1 MSLLDIIRANPS
13 ETRRWIIKYNKKGD
27 IEEVKML
34 YEDQPYTG
42 KRLILNDKELKP
54 ILETHR
60 KNKNN
65 EKI

>member
-1 MSLLDIIRANPS
+1 MSLLDIIRTNPN
-13 ETRRWIIKYNKKGD
+13 ETRRWIIKYNKKGN

-42 KRLILNDKELKP
+42 KRLILNDKELRL
-54 ILETHR
+54 ILEDHR

>member
-1 MSLLDIIRANPS
+1 MHARNTHVL
-13 ETRRWIIKYNKKGD
+13 NKKGN

-54 ILETHR
+54 ILEKNI